1 MNITK
6 FALEKSTVTAVF
18 SVMLLIYGILSFLDL
33 PRAKD
38 PGFIIR
44 TATVVTYFPGASAKR
59 VEQLVTD
66 KLEKTIQEMP
76 EIDNIKSTSKN
87 GVSIIF
93 VNILEK
99 HKKMRPIWDNL
110 RRKVEKGSRDLPE
123 GTSKPVVNDE
133 FGDVYGT
140 LISISSDGLSLKEL
154 ENIADD
160 SKDIFLR
167 INDVAKIDILG
178 VQPQRVHVEFD
189 NSKLAKLNLSASYL
203 KNILEQKN
211 IVLSGG
217 NIKVDTNRLAIEP
230 SGNYETI
237 KQIENTIIPLN
248 TGEHIY
254 LKDIANIKYEYKDPS
269 TFIVNKDAKQSILLA
284 ISMKKME
291 ILLD

>member
-18 SVMLLIYGILSFLDL
+18 SAILLIYGILSFLDL

-99 HKKMRPIWDNL
+99 HKNMREIWDSL
-110 RRKVEKGSRDLPE
+110 RRKVEKGSRELPD
-123 GTSKPVVNDE
+123 GTSSPVVNDE
-133 FGDVYGT
+133 FGDVYGSM
-140 LISISSDGLSLKEL
+140 ISITSDGLSYKEL
-154 ENIADD
+154 EDIADD
-160 SKDIFLR
+160 TKDIFLR
-167 INDVAKIDILG
+167 INQVAKVEILG
-178 VQPQRVHVEFD
+178 VQPQRVYVEFD
-189 NSKLAKLNLSASYL
+189 NTKLAKLNLSASYL

-217 NIKVDTNRLAIEP
+217 NIKVDVSRLSVEP
-230 SGNYETI
+230 SGNYENI

-248 TGEHIY
+248 TGEHIF
-254 LKDIANIKYEYKDPS
+254 LKDIASIKYFLSNTYCSPS
-269 TFIVNKDAKQSILLA
+269 STSLSLFK
-284 ISMKKME
+284 
-291 ILLD
+291 